1 MAIFTLLIIFRKS
14 SCSVTHLDSTI
25 LTWNFFDLQQTRS
38 DFIGIHAHFP
48 HLQKSVDS
56 IPSSTTQYVKEGQTR
71 AYLSTFNFWI
81 FCLLSSYIMKFHGG
95 YWIITEMLRMEKC
108 VEICSFRSILRKIL
122 DFTDKDQVYWS
133 YLLWDPTYSH
143 SFQFLTFPIS
153 EIIGYLQIIYY
164 ENTSLAALGAL
175 AQRLQYQ
182 TACKFQNGPHVVQK
196 WPN

>member
-1 MAIFTLLIIFRKS
+1 MLCHTFRLH
-14 SCSVTHLDSTI
+14 HLDLKLLG
-25 LTWNFFDLQQTRS
+25 LTADTLRS
-38 DFIGIHAHFP
+38 HWHP
-48 HLQKSVDS
+48 CT
-56 IPSSTTQYVKEGQTR
+56 SSTLAKVSRLYHIIYHTIYERGSDKSLSI
-71 AYLSTFNFWI
+71 YLQLLN
-81 FCLLSSYIMKFHGG
+81 LLSPQLLHYEVSRRLLDHHWNVKNG
-95 YWIITEMLRMEKC
+95 KC
-108 VEICSFRSILRKIL
+108 IEICCFRSILRKIL

-182 TACKFQNGPHVVQK
+182 TACKFQNGPYVVQK